1 MSNLLKIA
9 QKARESLSRQ
19 KGIDIGGGWLAY
31 FEDEF
36 VVLSWDSGYII
47 YSLELEY
54 DTAFI
59 HLPQNIGFF
68 SEKIK
73 SLLGRK
79 PEELQIAKGK
89 NVFVEIKGINQRL
102 KQDDNDGK
110 MLARYLIK
118 VVAFNKVQF
127 YSVDNEKTYDM
138 PWGTFF
144 VRLPEALVKMKER
157 FEKVGRGKSIDEDE
171 ENGFLKELRTVK
183 FTSHKAINDI
193 GKELRG

>member
-73 SLLGRK
+73 SLFGRK
-79 PEELQIAKGK
+79 PEELQIAKGE
-89 NVFVEIKGINQRL
+89 NVFAEIKRINRIL
-102 KQDDNDGK
+102 GREDNDGK
-110 MLARYLIK
+110 MIDRYLIK
-118 VVAFNKVQF
+118 VSSFNNIQF
-127 YSVDNEKTYDM
+127 YSLDNNANCDM
-138 PWGTFF
+138 PWETFF
-144 VRLPEALVKMKER
+144 VKLPEALSKMKVQY
-157 FEKVGRGKSIDEDE
+157 EK
-171 ENGFLKELRTVK
+171 
-183 FTSHKAINDI
+183 I
-193 GKELRG
+193 GGGEIECK